1 MAAGVAGYVH
11 KTDSLFA
18 IVAAIRA
25 VVQGQP
31 WYSPRVQGE
40 IQAWLQGPVAALT
53 ARERAVLRHVA
64 RGVSTREIAEALCI
78 TEGTVKQ
85 HVTHIYRKVKIKTRA
100 AAVAWAWEH
109 GVVKK

>member
-1 MAAGVAGYVH
+1 MAKLVAEKRRGRGA
-11 KTDSLFA
+11 D
-18 IVAAIRA
+18 
-25 VVQGQP
+25 G
-31 WYSPRVQGE
+31 
-40 IQAWLQGPVAALT
+40 
-53 ARERAVLRHVA
+53 A
-64 RGVSTREIAEALCI
+64 RGASNQEIAEVLCI